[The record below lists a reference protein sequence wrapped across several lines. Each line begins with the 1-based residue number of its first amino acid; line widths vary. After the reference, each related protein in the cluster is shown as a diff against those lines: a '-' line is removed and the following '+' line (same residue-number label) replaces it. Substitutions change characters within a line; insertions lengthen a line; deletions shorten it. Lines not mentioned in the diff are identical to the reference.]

1 VSSRNKFLFA
11 LLLLVCAIAFAGCIA
26 DTAEDRDLPW
36 ASNQG
41 WEGMIPMPGG
51 FNRYD

>member
-1 VSSRNKFLFA
+1 MSSLNKILAIVLSAFA
-11 LLLLVCAIAFAGCIA
+11 LGFLSGCIA